1 MKRIAILFG
10 LLFITAVFILI
21 PDNNVFA
28 ADGDLDGN
36 GCIDRSDLSI
46 ILSHIRSPEE
56 PDPSYDLNGDGSVN
70 IADARYLVTL
80 FTNPRGAPCQ

>member
-46 ILSHIRSPEE
+46 
-56 PDPSYDLNGDGSVN
+56 
-70 IADARYLVTL
+70 T
-80 FTNPRGAPCQ
+80 